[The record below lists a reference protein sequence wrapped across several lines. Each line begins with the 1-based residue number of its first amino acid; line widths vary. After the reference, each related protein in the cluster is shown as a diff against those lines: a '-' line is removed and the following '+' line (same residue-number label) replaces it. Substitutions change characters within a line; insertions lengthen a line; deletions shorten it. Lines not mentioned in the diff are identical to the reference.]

1 MTAQRVKIF
10 GKITEDLLVMS
21 KVVFKQIDVIKHQ
34 LEGRDI
40 SDKRDDFIQNE
51 SILDSLE
58 VKVRKNI
65 INAIVL
71 YGPRATDL
79 RKIMSCYDMTSS
91 LERIGD
97 LLLNVHRFLNK
108 VDFNDEIFKALS
120 SKLEK
125 LLATA
130 ETMTKNAIYAFSC
143 EDILLTKATIEL
155 DDVADSIHAK
165 IGVKLVSLSSASTLS
180 EQQSIDVLSI
190 SSISYNLERIAD
202 NATNIAE
209 SAVYLMEGKSIKH
222 SKNSYANS
230 EE

>member
-1 MTAQRVKIF
+1 MTAQREKIF

-21 KVVFKQIDVIKHQ
+21 KVVFKQIRLIKDQ
-34 LEGRDI
+34 LEGKDI
-40 SDKRDDFIQNE
+40 SSRTDDFMQNE

-97 LLLNVHRFLNK
+97 LVLNVHGYLNK
-108 VDFNDEIFKALS
+108 LDLNGEVFKALGELLNQL
-120 SKLEK
+120 LE
-125 LLATA
+125 TS
-130 ETMTKNAIYAFSC
+130 ETMTKNAIYAFSY

-155 DDVADSIHAK
+155 DDMADETHAT
-165 IGVKLVSLSSASTLS
+165 ICQRLVSISSTGQMSQ
-180 EQQSIDVLSI
+180 QQSIDVLSI

-209 SAVYLMEGKSIKH
+209 SAVYLIEGKNIKH
-222 SKNSYANS
+222 SKNSYADH
-230 EE
+230 E